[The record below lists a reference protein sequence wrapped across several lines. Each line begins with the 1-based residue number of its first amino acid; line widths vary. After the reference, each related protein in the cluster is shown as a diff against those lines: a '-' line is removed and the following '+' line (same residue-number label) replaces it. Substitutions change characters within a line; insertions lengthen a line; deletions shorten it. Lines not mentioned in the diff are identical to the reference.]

1 MYCSTNDG
9 YNQLCNNVD
18 NNPIRISHAGL
29 PGLEDL
35 FYMYGVDLQF
45 YAHEH
50 SYERLWP
57 VYNKQVKTDKIFAFI
72 DISFLSLFTNENIA
86 FRMIPL

>member
-9 YNQLCNNVD
+9 YNALCNNVEK
-18 NNPIRISHAGL
+18 NTIRTAHAGL

-35 FYMYGVDLQF
+35 FYKYGVDLQF

-57 VYNKQVKTDKIFAFI
+57 VYNKQVRNLTIFM
-72 DISFLSLFTNENIA
+72 N
-86 FRMIPL
+86 